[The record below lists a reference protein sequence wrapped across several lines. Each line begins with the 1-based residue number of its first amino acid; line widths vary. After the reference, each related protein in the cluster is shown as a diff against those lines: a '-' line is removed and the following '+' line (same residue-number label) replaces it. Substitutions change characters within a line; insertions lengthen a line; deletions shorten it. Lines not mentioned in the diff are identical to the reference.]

1 MSTPVLDDTTVIII
15 LPTAI
20 NVVLWVNDNV
30 TSNLRRSKASDVGL
44 PDLYQRALLIVNET
58 DEVAILRTTSGQ

>member
-1 MSTPVLDDTTVIII
+1 MTPVADDINVIII

-30 TSNLRRSKASDVGL
+30 TTNLRRAKASDVGL
-44 PDLYQRALLIVNET
+44 PDLYQRALLVVNET
-58 DEVAILRTTSGQ
+58 DEVGILRTTAGQ